1 MGCGLALIIGIVFIV
16 VFYVAQNSVFSG
28 NGETIFESVLT
39 LLASYLIT
47 LLGFAMLK
55 IRGYEAKWESKLQR
69 QAAAQA
75 AAQTD
80 PTVSVCRN
88 AHVQDSMPF
97 LALQHCDMV
106 LHTLQ
111 YIHTLLY
118 SYCCALV
125 SSCILHMLC
134 IAVLGSSGFHFW
146 CAMPCWSAV
155 CTCFNKTGGLWTD

>member
-1 MGCGLALIIGIVFIV
+1 MGCGLALIIGIVFII

-28 NGETIFESVLT
+28 NGETIFESALT

-80 PTVSVCRN
+80 PTVSVCSR
-88 AHVQDSMPF
+88 AHVQHSMHF
-97 LALQHCDMV
+97 VCAQHCDMV
-106 LHTLQ
+106 CKHPGC
-111 YIHTLLY
+111 I
-118 SYCCALV
+118 SCCRALV
-125 SSCILHMLC
+125 RSCILHMLC
-134 IAVLGSSGFHFW
+134 IAALGSSDFHFW
-146 CAMPCWSAV
+146 CAMSCWSAA
-155 CTCFNKTGGLWTD
+155 CAKHPNSCKAPTLCLQS

>member
-1 MGCGLALIIGIVFIV
+1 MGCGLALIIGIVFII

-28 NGETIFESVLT
+28 NGETIFESALT

-80 PTVSVCRN
+80 PTVSVRSR
-88 AHVQDSMPF
+88 AHVQHSLHF
-97 LALQHCDMV
+97 LCAQHCDMV
-106 LHTLQ
+106 LHTPKLHQ
-111 YIHTLLY
+111 LLLCTGQKLHT
-118 SYCCALV
+118 A
-125 SSCILHMLC
+125 
-134 IAVLGSSGFHFW
+134 
-146 CAMPCWSAV
+146 
-155 CTCFNKTGGLWTD
+155 